1 MNDEQLVRLE
11 LSPKAEISWD
21 INTPTIIKN
30 KKMNEGHKPIR
41 KIVTNKKILQELL
54 DYVFL
59 QQP

>member
-1 MNDEQLVRLE
+1 MSDEQ
-11 LSPKAEISWD
+11 SWD